1 MTGKRVLVTGAGRGL
16 GRAIVDSLAARGW
29 EVWATDVA
37 PIDPAESRAAH
48 VGLLDVGDASAVQAY
63 FAAASDEGFDALVNN
78 AAISPLTAWDSLDV
92 DTWER
97 TLRVN
102 LTGPFLL
109 SQAFAKAA
117 RARGATSG
125 AIVNLSSVTFFQGNR
140 LGLHY
145 TASKGGVVALTR
157 SLAVA
162 LAPLGIRVNC
172 VAPGLMRT
180 EGVMAMVDDGILPG
194 ERLTGDQDPV
204 RLLPGFT
211 EPAGVADVVAFLLSD
226 DAREMTG
233 QQLVVSGGTFLS

>member
-37 PIDPAESRAAH
+37 PIDAADSRAAN
-48 VGLLDVGDASAVQAY
+48 VGQLDVGDAAAVRDY
-63 FAAASDEGFDALVNN
+63 FEAAGTGFDALVNN
-78 AAISPLTAWDSLDV
+78 AAVSPLTAWDALDLE
-92 DTWER
+92 TWER
-97 TLRVN
+97 TLRIN

-109 SQAFAKAA
+109 SQAFAKSV
-117 RARGATSG
+117 RARGAAGG
-125 AIVNLSSVTFFQGNR
+125 AIVNLSSVTFFQGNK

-180 EGVMAMVDDGILPG
+180 EGVMAMVEDGILPG
-194 ERLTGDQDPV
+194 ERLSGEQDPI

-211 EPAGVADVVAFLLSD
+211 EPAGVADVVAFLLSE

>member
-16 GRAIVDSLAARGW
+16 GRAIVESLAARGW
-29 EVWATDVA
+29 EVSATDVA
-37 PIDPAESRAAH
+37 PIDPAGTRAAR
-48 VGLLDVGDASAVQAY
+48 VGLLDVGDAAAVADY
-63 FAAASDEGFDALVNN
+63 FAAVPDGFDALVNN
-78 AAISPLTAWDSLDV
+78 AAVSPLTSWDELDLE
-92 DTWER
+92 TWDR

-109 SQAFAKAA
+109 SQAFARSA
-117 RARGATSG
+117 RTRGAQGG
-125 AIVNLSSVTFFQGNR
+125 AIVNLSSVTFFQGNK

-145 TASKGGVVALTR
+145 TASKGGIVALTR

-180 EGVMAMVDDGILPG
+180 EGVMAMVEDGILPG

-211 EPAGVADVVAFLLSD
+211 EPTGVADVVAFLLSD

-233 QQLVVSGGTFLS
+233 QQLVVSGGTFLA